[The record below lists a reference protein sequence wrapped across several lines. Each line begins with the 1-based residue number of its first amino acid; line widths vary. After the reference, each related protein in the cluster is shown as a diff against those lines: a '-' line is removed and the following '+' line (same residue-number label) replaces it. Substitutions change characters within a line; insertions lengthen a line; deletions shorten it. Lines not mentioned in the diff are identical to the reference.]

1 LKESVFNILGFQDNK
16 EGRDMLNKVIE
27 TAVDVVAKKG
37 KELGDTVTISMI
49 ETEGSSRIQIQKR
62 EW

>member
-37 KELGDTVTISMI
+37 KELGDTNDIHD
-49 ETEGSSRIQIQKR
+49 
-62 EW
+62 